1 MKTVDVVVVALK
13 VQVPTW
19 ISGNVK
25 TVLVQGVGDGVGERD
40 GGGVVRGDEDAD
52 CIRRVATTTEKSDEN
67 MVGLGDAGRYRC
79 WVTSTTSQAC
89 QLYRHSNKTSH

>member
-25 TVLVQGVGDGVGERD
+25 TVLVQGVGDGVGERE

-52 CIRRVATTTEKSDEN
+52 CIRRVATTTEKSEEN
-67 MVGLGDAGRYRC
+67 MVDLGDAGRYRC
-79 WVTSTTSQAC
+79 WVTSTSQAC
-89 QLYRHSNKTSH
+89 KLYRHLNKTSH